1 MKNVQSLFSES
12 WDLSEIHKLSG
23 ARGRGRPAIESQD
36 ENRLYGDIWLL
47 EQIAEITGIRKDLL
61 KVFNNNDETVDAIIT
76 LAFFLFSGK
85 GTYNQLSYWQRY
97 TKTPSNRELSSPY
110 ITKLTQSITESNRMD
125 LLKLRV
131 ARLGAEDLC
140 AVDSTSRSAWCDS
153 LADIRYGKS
162 KDKLPLPQ
170 TMEVVVY
177 TINGHMPVYY
187 RTLPDNTPD
196 SRSLET
202 ILKDLKSAGLKDVVL
217 ITDRGYE
224 SIKNLEMY
232 IDKNQRMI
240 MGTKTGQLHVRKQIE
255 SFGNFDHHPSE
266 MDIDPDNRIYYKQF
280 DMDYQI
286 IGERGNIKQADR
298 LKLNLYF
305 DPVRRSH
312 EVLDLDIAIKAQRD
326 ALDDIKA
333 RQLPLDD
340 NKTISK
346 VYSFFKLI
354 YDETTRI
361 LSSFE
366 LDEKKVTKAR
376 REAGFFANTTHGL
389 DIGAMEA
396 QHHYCLRDEQEKY
409 FAMMKGILGSDRQR
423 KSTELGKE
431 GRLFILFV
439 AQIIGC
445 YLAHIR
451 KTKLNEKFH
460 SIQDVLNEM
469 RSIRYIEHHA
479 TKPFITPFI
488 GKQLDICEAF
498 GLNILNGCS
507 PEYTARKIN
516 QGKAGRPRKNK
527 IVVKNS

>member
-1 MKNVQSLFSES
+1 
-12 WDLSEIHKLSG
+12 
-23 ARGRGRPAIESQD
+23 
-36 ENRLYGDIWLL
+36 
-47 EQIAEITGIRKDLL
+47 
-61 KVFNNNDETVDAIIT
+61 
-76 LAFFLFSGK
+76 
-85 GTYNQLSYWQRY
+85 
-97 TKTPSNRELSSPY
+97 
-110 ITKLTQSITESNRMD
+110 
-125 LLKLRV
+125 
-131 ARLGAEDLC
+131 
-140 AVDSTSRSAWCDS
+140 
-153 LADIRYGKS
+153 
-162 KDKLPLPQ
+162 
-170 TMEVVVY
+170 MEVVVY
-177 TINGHMPVYY
+177 TINGYMPVYY

-389 DIGAMEA
+389 DIGDMEA

-498 GLNILNGCS
+498 GLNIPNGCS